1 MTHMPQMLNESG
13 RGIPGL
19 KQYTCLINLIAHF
32 EMAVYAA
39 RIYPNRFTL
48 LCAVDTYLVSQWKKS
63 SNPPAGWR

>member
-1 MTHMPQMLNESG
+1 MTHMPARLNESG
-13 RGIPGL
+13 GGIPGL

-48 LCAVDTYLVSQWKKS
+48 QCAVDTSLVCHRKNS
-63 SNPPAGWR
+63 SNPPAVWH